1 MLVSL
6 QQFKEDY
13 RMLDEACRQWYD
25 FIKEDQSRADG
36 IGFSKFYDELCEQK
50 YDEYRKNP
58 EDFYEFKPSYPVF
71 ISLNKEQ
78 TETLAEVIAE
88 TLCGYN
94 EPQKEKILSELSNRL
109 DGIIENKQSID
120 MAMQEPQ

>member
-13 RMLDEACRQWYD
+13 SMLDEACRQLYD

-36 IGFSKFYDELCEQK
+36 IGFGKFYDELCEQK

-58 EDFYEFKPSYPVF
+58 EDFFEFKPSYPVF
-71 ISLNKEQ
+71 IALNKEQ
-78 TETLAEVIAE
+78 TETLAELVAHA
-88 TLCGYN
+88 LCGYN
-94 EPQKEKILSELSNRL
+94 ELQKEKILSELSDRL
-109 DGIIENKQSID
+109 DSIIESKQSID
-120 MAMQEPQ
+120 ITMQG